1 MTMPQ
6 YAPAGNKKNAGK
18 RIGIIGAMDIEIEK
32 IVSTMEN
39 HREEHAGGLVF
50 HLGTL
55 RERECVASVCGEGKV
70 NSAVCAQTMLLRYN
84 PCCVI
89 NVGVA
94 GGIGEGIAIGD
105 LVAASSV
112 LQHDFDVTA
121 LGYKLGEIPSL
132 KEVYLPTDTAL
143 TDLAL
148 ECATK
153 VYPGGLHKGVIA
165 SGDQFIAGPETFKR
179 IREQFGAL
187 ACEME
192 GASIGQV
199 CVMNQVPFTVLRA
212 ISDNGDSTA
221 HVDYPQFARE
231 AAEKSQKLMVE
242 LIGRLPEA

>member
-6 YAPAGNKKNAGK
+6 YTPAGNKKNAGK
-18 RIGIIGAMDIEIEK
+18 SIGIIGAMDIEIEK

-50 HLGTL
+50 HLGII
-55 RERECVASVCGEGKV
+55 RELECVASVCGEGKV

-112 LQHDFDVTA
+112 VQHDFDVTA

-132 KEVYLPTDTAL
+132 KEVYLPTDTTL

-148 ECATK
+148 ECAAK

>member
-50 HLGTL
+50 HLGII

-94 GGIGEGIAIGD
+94 GGIGKGIAIGD
-105 LVAASSV
+105 LVAASSGV
-112 LQHDFDVTA
+112 QHDFDVTA

-132 KEVYLPTDTAL
+132 KEVYLPTDTTL

-148 ECATK
+148 ECAAK

>member
-6 YAPAGNKKNAGK
+6 YTPAGNKKNAGK
-18 RIGIIGAMDIEIEK
+18 SIGIIGAMDIEIEK

-50 HLGTL
+50 HLGII
-55 RERECVASVCGEGKV
+55 RERECVASVCGEGKI

-112 LQHDFDVTA
+112 VQHDFDVTA

-132 KEVYLPTDTAL
+132 KEVYLPTDTTL

-148 ECATK
+148 ECAAK